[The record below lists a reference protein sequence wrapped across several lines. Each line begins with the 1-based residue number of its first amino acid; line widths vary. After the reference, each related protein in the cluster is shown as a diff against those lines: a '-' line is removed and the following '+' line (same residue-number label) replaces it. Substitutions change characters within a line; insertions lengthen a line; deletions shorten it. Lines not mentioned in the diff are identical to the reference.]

1 MILRKT
7 DKIEILENAFSYIVV
22 FAMFIYG
29 GGKIV
34 QFNGALE
41 TKKTVAELTGM
52 QLMWAFYSYSKSF
65 AIILGVLEITGG
77 ILMFFR
83 RTRVLGCL
91 FVSTILIN
99 VILQDI
105 FYKVHVG
112 ALKAA
117 ITYQILILLI
127 LWFNRKKLIQ
137 SFKILTSLKDF
148 NEPRNKFF
156 IKILLSVILF
166 VITSKCSLT
175 GIDIKSTTP
184 AFVAAY
190 SNFWDIVSYTG
201 PKSTALEAS

>member
-41 TKKTVAELTGM
+41 TQKTVAELTGM

-166 VITSKCSLT
+166 VIMRILEFYVT
-175 GIDIKSTTP
+175 IK
-184 AFVAAY
+184 
-190 SNFWDIVSYTG
+190 W
-201 PKSTALEAS
+201 